1 MKQNF
6 KESEGI
12 LEHTVTGSVAL
23 TLEGKK
29 AYVLSYSFSSQ
40 TSNDLVVTSV
50 TDARRSLQIG
60 SPQKGKDNDDLIWK
74 QITSTAT
81 RGVKRPR
88 KSFASNRGGIDSDSE
103 DDTASRANKTPRKQP
118 RASAVGSSPKK
129 SSSKLTKLEV
139 G

>member
-1 MKQNF
+1 
-6 KESEGI
+6 
-12 LEHTVTGSVAL
+12 LEHTATGNVAL
-23 TLEGKK
+23 TPEGKK
-29 AYVLSYSFSSQ
+29 AYVFFCFIQVSSLI
-40 TSNDLVVTSV
+40 SNDFFCYTSV

-74 QITSTAT
+74 QITSTAS

-88 KSFASNRGGIDSDSE
+88 KSFASTRGGIDSDSE
-103 DDTASRANKTPRKQP
+103 DDTASRANKTPRKHL

-129 SSSKLTKLEV
+129 SPSKLTKLEV

>member
-1 MKQNF
+1 MYP
-6 KESEGI
+6 
-12 LEHTVTGSVAL
+12 LV
-23 TLEGKK
+23 
-29 AYVLSYSFSSQ
+29 SFPPKYI
-40 TSNDLVVTSV
+40 TTFFVTSV

-74 QITSTAT
+74 QITSTAS

-103 DDTASRANKTPRKQP
+103 DDTASRANKTPRKQL

-129 SSSKLTKLEV
+129 SPSKLTKMEV